1 MKHPRYLDLI
11 PRIGVLSK
19 ADFSQI
25 TSAIYILFSGHLKA
39 GPFFQKQPQILGRLD
54 HDWVVKY
61 VPIPGYPPP
70 GLSKTTSPS
79 QTPRRTWR
87 KPCIKEDASPGRL
100 WCYFLAELTRLEK
113 DPKNHLKKKWKQA
126 PHEVSLSQKMH
137 NKGLIYPTITW
148 KHAYLN
154 LIEFVY
160 SICDWLFTVCEDNH
174 FHNLCNF
181 RCFATF
187 SLLTFQP
194 TSTVPKNPYLR
205 PIWWRCP
212 IEWCEHSEPR
222 CR

>member
-1 MKHPRYLDLI
+1 MILPSFNNEASNVLGFNPWDRWAKPTQTNSSLLELPWESNGNGFYFYYLNLI
-11 PRIGVLSK
+11 SPKSLNRNL
-19 ADFSQI
+19 F
-25 TSAIYILFSGHLKA
+25 FSGHLKA
-39 GPFFQKQPQILGRLD
+39 GPFFQKQPQILGPLD

-137 NKGLIYPTITW
+137 NKGLIYPTIT
-148 KHAYLN
+148 
-154 LIEFVY
+154 
-160 SICDWLFTVCEDNH
+160 
-174 FHNLCNF
+174 
-181 RCFATF
+181 
-187 SLLTFQP
+187 
-194 TSTVPKNPYLR
+194 
-205 PIWWRCP
+205 
-212 IEWCEHSEPR
+212 
-222 CR
+222 